1 MCQKCDPF
9 QEFVGASP
17 KYPGAQVAGSDARRE
32 VENRK
37 SYSRCYVRL
46 SERADSLKALG
57 SVALFLANGILYRLS
72 RVRNERVFVV

>member
-9 QEFVGASP
+9 QVFVGASP

-32 VENRK
+32 VENGK
-37 SYSRCYVRL
+37 SSSRCYVRL

-57 SVALFLANGILYRLS
+57 SVASYMENGIFYLINDR
-72 RVRNERVFVV
+72 